1 MAATTSLLAYDIRVS
16 LMHIQ
21 PEIWRLIRVPADIR
35 MDRLHDVLQIALGW
49 TDSHLHQFHVIDAKG
64 GTKAYVG
71 RPDPDFEGRTSTQDE
86 TKRLL
91 KNFLAK
97 PGNRIGYEY
106 DFGDSWRHE
115 IKLTAVHAQS
125 VRLSTPL
132 CMEGARACP
141 PEDCGG
147 VPGFEHVLAAST
159 NPKRVVKDLVEWLGD
174 YDPTA
179 FDLAAV
185 NRVLAR
191 QRV

>member
-1 MAATTSLLAYDIRVS
+1 
-16 LMHIQ
+16 
-21 PEIWRLIRVPADIR
+21 
-35 MDRLHDVLQIALGW
+35 
-49 TDSHLHQFHVIDAKG
+49 
-64 GTKAYVG
+64 
-71 RPDPDFEGRTSTQDE
+71 
-86 TKRLL
+86 
-91 KNFLAK
+91 
-97 PGNRIGYEY
+97 
-106 DFGDSWRHE
+106 
-115 IKLTAVHAQS
+115 
-125 VRLSTPL
+125 
-132 CMEGARACP
+132 MEGARACP